1 MNGFDA
7 LMFKLNLV
15 ADVPIPDV
23 AMSPAILIGALF
35 FIGIL
40 PPIVEEIYYRGIIM
54 SALKERGMTY
64 AIVVSSLVFS
74 LSHQNAAQLV
84 HQFIGGLV
92 VAYIVAKTDNLWYGI
107 IIHMTNNIIA
117 VFLLLSDWWAS
128 LADMSTT
135 STLTMAGMFVAGI
148 GILVGCFFAFKKLRE
163 KEAQKKAEIKI
174 QDELQP
180 EISDEIE
187 TSSIN
192 TDTDVQQE
200 VMETQTAVSEA
211 QTIKKPP
218 SKFRK
223 LLGKIDIYVLIMCVF
238 FVFSIIMN
246 IVMAAAFK
254 DIPMDFL
261 DEPIDV

>member
-1 MNGFDA
+1 
-7 LMFKLNLV
+7 
-15 ADVPIPDV
+15 
-23 AMSPAILIGALF
+23 
-35 FIGIL
+35 
-40 PPIVEEIYYRGIIM
+40 M

-211 QTIKKPP
+211 QTIKNHLE
-218 SKFRK
+218 S
-223 LLGKIDIYVLIMCVF
+223 LENY
-238 FVFSIIMN
+238 
-246 IVMAAAFK
+246 
-254 DIPMDFL
+254 
-261 DEPIDV
+261 